1 MAKFSL
7 TQRAPLVFDSRLSN
21 AILVL
26 RGESWTLR
34 LQQPVPLEVEL
45 SQIDRVLNESLSGLL
60 AKALN
65 AAGYDVAPVE
75 EPDDPDLAVAVE
87 PKA

>member
-45 SQIDRVLNESLSGLL
+45 AQIDPALNESLSGLL
-60 AKALN
+60 VRALD
-65 AAGYDVAPVE
+65 AAGYDVEPVE
-75 EPDDPDLAVAVE
+75 EDPDLAAVVE